1 MRAFRQPAL
10 YRGRILGSVLT
21 LLSVVGITFFL
32 YGLLYIGR
40 QIPAAPAAPR
50 VGEKAP
56 DFTLPDQNG
65 KELTL
70 AELLGSRTPATP
82 GAKAG
87 GALLIF
93 YRGHW

>member
-1 MRAFRQPAL
+1 M
-10 YRGRILGSVLT
+10 G
-21 LLSVVGITFFL
+21 FFL
-32 YGLLYIGR
+32 VVLGLVSYGLFYAAR
-40 QIPAAPAAPR
+40 QLPPATSAPR
-50 VGEKAP
+50 VRQKAP

-65 KELTL
+65 KAVTL
-70 AELLGSRTPATP
+70 AELLTSPPAGSA